1 MGMVLFSEL
10 NLNAFF
16 GMKQPPKI
24 EGDVPEDSVDHACG
38 IHHGFIDAPNV
49 LKQKVIKRILLLSK
63 RRIESRFPGSTYRGS
78 HPCGSW
84 MRSILMILYVG
95 FELILLLC
103 FLFKVCSVQQVM

>member
-1 MGMVLFSEL
+1 MVLFSKL

-78 HPCGSW
+78 HPVW
-84 MRSILMILYVG
+84 LW
-95 FELILLLC
+95 LLDALNPYDSLC
-103 FLFKVCSVQQVM
+103 RF